1 MADVQR
7 AAGPAGVW
15 FQEKSLRCPV
25 VREPLR
31 LGRIVRVVRFKFPAA
46 AGFRHVKQD
55 DAMVDGHRREFHQV
69 EDGQAV
75 LPERGGQTSGGSR
88 LVRPGKRKRHAPVA
102 AQKIRAPCRAAF
114 GL

>member
-15 FQEKSLRCPV
+15 FQEKSPRCTV
-25 VREPLR
+25 IREPLR
-31 LGRIVRVVRFKFPAA
+31 LDRIVRVVRFKFPAA
-46 AGFRHVKQD
+46 AGFRRAKQD
-55 DAMVDGHRREFHQV
+55 DAMVDGHRREFHQM

-75 LPERGGQTSGGSR
+75 LFERGGQSSGGSR
-88 LVRPGKRKRHAPVA
+88 LVRPGKGKRHAPVT
-102 AQKIRAPCRAAF
+102 AQKIRTPRRTAF